1 MNAMNN
7 ICLFGQ
13 PIFPL
18 EVGEV
23 EVEAITR
30 IVHLYLCK
38 YRNNTNTQ
46 TTIPIRHNKTNML
59 EIFWKQNSTT
69 VHTHIHWICS
79 SQISLKFLSLL
90 PNERFQKSAQIFWDF
105 TKCFDQIAKRLGCGS
120 GTFLYKLKFH
130 PWLLLKHLFQN
141 KQQLQSLFLFCL

>member
-13 PIFPL
+13 PIYPL

-69 VHTHIHWICS
+69 VHTHIHWIWS

-90 PNERFQKSAQIFWDF
+90 PNER
-105 TKCFDQIAKRLGCGS
+105 LLNGS
-120 GTFLYKLKFH
+120 GVEVGLSCASFNSIPGSYRSTCSKISSNYRAYFYFV
-130 PWLLLKHLFQN
+130 FN
-141 KQQLQSLFLFCL
+141 R